1 MSDEP
6 KVLLTLEEGDI
17 IVCKRFGYLGDNL
30 IGVIAGCDDGS
41 ERLFAVDAEPT
52 NAQFYDFK
60 LAADASYEEKLKAI
74 ESVLEDI
81 EDRGGDVPDTST
93 LELIDAWL
101 NAKKELE
108 EDYELEEWGSKVS
121 PYAPGFAIEEAL
133 TAEEA
138 KALGLRQQDMGGPA
152 SSVPCVSTTASL
164 DELNRI
170 LAAKKLPF
178 VFIDDEGPED
188 WH

>member
-6 KVLLTLEEGDI
+6 KVLLTLEDGDI
-17 IVCKRFGYLGDNL
+17 IVCKRFGYLGDSL

-60 LAADASYEEKLKAI
+60 LAEDASYEEKLKAI

-81 EDRGGDVPDTST
+81 EDRGGEVPDTST
-93 LELIDAWL
+93 LEQIDAWL
-101 NAKKELE
+101 NAKKELDE
-108 EDYELEEWGSKVS
+108 EYELEEWGGRAG
-121 PYAPGFAIEEAL
+121 PYAPGFAIMEAL
-133 TAEEA
+133 TSDEQ
-138 KALGLRQQDMGGPA
+138 KALGMRHADLGGPA
-152 SSVPCVSTTASL
+152 SSVPCVSTTAGI
-164 DELNRI
+164 DDLNKM

-178 VFIDDEGPED
+178 VFLDDEGPEED
-188 WH
+188 